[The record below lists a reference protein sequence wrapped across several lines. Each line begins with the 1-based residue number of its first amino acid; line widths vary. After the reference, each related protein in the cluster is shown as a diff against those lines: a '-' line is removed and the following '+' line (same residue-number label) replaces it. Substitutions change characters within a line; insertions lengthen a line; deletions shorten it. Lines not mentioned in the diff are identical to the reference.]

1 MNKNDLFCHL
11 GKDFKVDWDVESV
24 LSKMNN
30 YIVDETVGPDG
41 EHYPVKN
48 ITYPCFQIYPS
59 GVNTS
64 HTFWKF
70 FTDECI
76 NICDNLTILKNT
88 IKHENINSVLV
99 EHFINTASFEPRF
112 VRLIECQRSVT
123 PHVDLREYALNIG
136 LKNSSNAITNVSESK
151 DKKRTKDIP
160 SYQYQMNDRD
170 VVILNTH
177 HAHWVDVIKDD
188 TKRIIISY
196 NLKV

>member
-99 EHFINTASFEPRF
+99 AVGDSAE
-112 VRLIECQRSVT
+112 
-123 PHVDLREYALNIG
+123 
-136 LKNSSNAITNVSESK
+136 
-151 DKKRTKDIP
+151 
-160 SYQYQMNDRD
+160 
-170 VVILNTH
+170 
-177 HAHWVDVIKDD
+177 WVIKYIFQY
-188 TKRIIISY
+188 TVYHRVYFRSLI
-196 NLKV
+196 LLHF